1 MPVRADDALDHD
13 ALARNVERWNDTP
26 LTGFVVGSGG
36 GEEEYFSDAEK
47 LESIRTVA
55 AARAAG
61 KYVIGGIDTPSST
74 EAIRLAESMT
84 EAGVDMVRV
93 RIPQTPAGGNRGN
106 VVTYYEE
113 LAAECPVPI
122 VVIHQTYLTGG
133 QAATPEEIGAIC
145 SLDSVFA
152 YIFWLDVRF
161 ESYVRELIP
170 DRVKLW
176 IPGASLLVPGVAIGA
191 SGCCGFF
198 GNWAPQPLLEILGL
212 CLAGKF
218 DEAAPLQRR
227 ILRADFLGMV
237 YGVRALKA
245 GLNMLGYEGTNPR
258 RPVPPLGPAETAKLR
273 AAFQHAGLL
282 DSNP

>member
-1 MPVRADDALDHD
+1 MPVRPDDALDHD
-13 ALARNVERWNDTP
+13 ALARNIERWNETP

-36 GEEEYFSDAEK
+36 GEEEYFSEAEK
-47 LESIRTVA
+47 LESVRTVV
-55 AARAAG
+55 AARG
-61 KYVIGGIDTPSST
+61 EDKYVIGGIDTPSST
-74 EAIRLAESMT
+74 EAIRLAVSMA

-106 VVTYYEE
+106 VVAYYEE
-113 LAAECPVPI
+113 IASECPVPI

-133 QAATPEEIGAIC
+133 RAATPEEIGAIC
-145 SLDSVFA
+145 SLEGVFA

-191 SGCCGFF
+191 QGCCGFF
-198 GNWAPQPLLEILGL
+198 GNWAPGLVLEILGL
-212 CLAGKF
+212 CMAGKF
-218 DEAAPLQRR
+218 DEAAPLQRK
-227 ILRADFLGMV
+227 ILRADYLGMV

-245 GLNMLGYEGTNPR
+245 GLDLLGYEGTSPR
-258 RPVPPLGPAETAKLR
+258 RPTPPLGPAETEELR
-273 AAFQHAGLL
+273 VAFRQAGLL
-282 DSNP
+282 G